1 MKLDDF
7 RQHVESIPFG
17 KRLPSALYVYRDGAT
32 PFSEKLDLLLRQI
45 VETCGVSS
53 IHNVVKFRLDELKIS
68 FLAYPTFFEDPHPAL
83 QHAITVDLVTWKARH
98 TAYEGNHNPP
108 ILHRKESFLPPNHPK
123 RGEFEALTKAE
134 EQAGLYEET
143 ATIGFKLNWE
153 RLLAAKGVILE
164 GHSLR
169 RADAVG
175 DASGHTSG
183 ATEIHR
189 HKTALTRYDLSKPVK
204 TLVEYGLLKQGA
216 TFFDYGCGQGSDVSG
231 LRALGHEAEGW
242 DPVHHPGTPKRKADV
257 VNLGYVLNVIEDAA
271 ERIESLVDAYRHS
284 ERLLVVSGLIQ
295 ETVDTGSAA
304 TFRDGVLT
312 KRNTFQKYFEQ
323 QELQQYIEDALE
335 VTAVP
340 VGLGIFYV
348 FRDPVEQQ
356 DFLSARTRRAV
367 DWTQIS
373 SRLGL
378 GRPPL
383 REARVR
389 VRVDFYEQHK
399 ELLDAFWSEML
410 QLGRLP
416 IEEEFPRLNELRETV
431 GSPKRA
437 ERLFIARG
445 GQEALEKARESRR
458 NDLLAY
464 LAISNLR
471 KTVPQRHL
479 SARLKTDIKTF
490 FGDYARALRLSRE
503 LLFAAGDPGEI
514 EVACEGLDLGWQ
526 DEQALYFHRSL
537 LDKLPPL
544 LRVFVGCAAVLY
556 GDVNQSDIIKL
567 HKSSGKIT
575 FLIYDDFAGKHLPEL
590 QQRIKVDLRSHFMQV
605 FDHSK
610 SGQLIFY
617 KERFLAPDHAERAAC
632 EKFSAKLRK
641 LNIPESLLEGP
652 SKEALAQLRA
662 TLGLNENLN
671 PIRSKVA

>member
-1 MKLDDF
+1 MKLDEF

-17 KRLPSALYVYRDGAT
+17 KRLPSALYVYRDGVT
-32 PFSEKLDLLLRQI
+32 SFGEKLDLLLAQ
-45 VETCGVSS
+45 VTKTCGVSS
-53 IHNVVKFRLDELKIS
+53 VHNVIKFRLDELKVS
-68 FLAYPTFFEDPHPAL
+68 FLSYPTFFEDPHPAL

-108 ILHRKESFLPPNHPK
+108 ILHRKESFLPPDHPK
-123 RGEFEALTKAE
+123 RAEFEALTKAE

-143 ATIGFKLNWE
+143 STIGFKLNWE
-153 RLLAAKGVILE
+153 RLLTAKGVILE
-164 GHSLR
+164 GHTLR
-169 RADAVG
+169 RTDAVEETNV
-175 DASGHTSG
+175 DAGG
-183 ATEIHR
+183 ATKIHR

-204 TLVEYGLLKQGA
+204 TLVEYGLLKQGV

-242 DPVHHPGTPKRKADV
+242 DPVHRPNVHKRSAHV

-271 ERIESLVDAYRHS
+271 ERLDSLVDAYRHT

-295 ETVDTGSAA
+295 ETVDAGSAA
-304 TFRDGVLT
+304 IFRDGVLT
-312 KRNTFQKYFEQ
+312 KRNTFQKYFDQ
-323 QELQQYIEDALE
+323 RELQQYIEDALE

-356 DFLSARTRRAV
+356 DFLSARTRRAI
-367 DWTQIS
+367 DWNQIS

-378 GRPPL
+378 GRPPV

-399 ELLDAFWSEML
+399 ELLDAFWAEML

-416 IEEEFPRLNELRETV
+416 IEEEFPRFKELRETV

-464 LAISNLR
+464 LGISNLR
-471 KTVPQRHL
+471 KPVPQRHL
-479 SARLKTDIKTF
+479 SAGLKTDIKTF
-490 FGDYARALRLSRE
+490 FGDYGRALKLSRE

-514 EVACEGLDLGWQ
+514 EVACEGLGVGWQ

-556 GDVNQSDIIKL
+556 GDVNQADIIKL
-567 HKSSGKIT
+567 HKASGKVT

-590 QQRIKVDLRSHFMQV
+590 QQRIKVDLRSHFVQV

-610 SGQLIFY
+610 SGQPLY
-617 KERFLAPDHAERAAC
+617 LKERSGAPEPLRRPDVKA
-632 EKFSAKLRK
+632 FSA
-641 LNIPESLLEGP
+641 
-652 SKEALAQLRA
+652 
-662 TLGLNENLN
+662 
-671 PIRSKVA
+671 